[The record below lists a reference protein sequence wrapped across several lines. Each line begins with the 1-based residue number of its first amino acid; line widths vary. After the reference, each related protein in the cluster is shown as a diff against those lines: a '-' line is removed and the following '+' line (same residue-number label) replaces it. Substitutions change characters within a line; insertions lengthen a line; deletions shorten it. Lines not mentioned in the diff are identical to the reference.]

1 MVSIAILGNG
11 VVGSGLVELIE
22 KNKKE
27 SGEENISI
35 TKILVKDKNKHK
47 NSRLFSIITEDIKE
61 VIKENVN
68 IVVEAIGGIEP
79 AYGYIKTFLK
89 NKKHIVTANKDLIS
103 KHGDELL
110 KIAKENNVKLYF
122 EASVGGGIPIL
133 RPMKE
138 CLVGNN
144 VKSIKAVLN
153 GTTNFILTKMH
164 KEGTTFKNALIT
176 AQELGFAEFDP
187 TSDIKGYD
195 SARKLAILSNLAYN
209 KKFNWESFNV
219 EGIDNIDEY
228 DIDMANKLGGVIKLI
243 GISEKFQEGIY
254 TAVKP
259 VIISKNSILSGVENE
274 FNSIIIEGDSI
285 GEVAFYGKGA
295 GKLPTAS
302 AIYADIINI
311 INNIKEKDLLFND
324 EKAVIFREFPK
335 EKDWLIRIST
345 EDRTEVICDI
355 NKLFKKVY
363 IYSKN
368 CFLKKEIFAIVYN
381 EKEKDLKNKLDNIPN
396 IKKLKATIILFHS

>member
-22 KNKKE
+22 RNKKE
-27 SGEENISI
+27 NEEENISI
-35 TKILVKDKNKHK
+35 TKILVRDRNNK
-47 NSRLFSIITEDIKE
+47 LFSIITEDIKE
-61 VIKENVN
+61 VIKENVS

-79 AYGYIKTFLK
+79 AYDYVKTFLK
-89 NKKHIVTANKDLIS
+89 NKKHVVTANKDLIS

-164 KEGTTFKNALIT
+164 KEGATFKNALVT
-176 AQELGFAEFDP
+176 AQKLGFAEFDS

-209 KKFNWESFNV
+209 KKFNWENFNV
-219 EGIDNIDEY
+219 EGIDDIDEY
-228 DIDMANKLGGVIKLI
+228 DIDMANKLEGVIKLI
-243 GISEKFQEGIY
+243 GISEKFQDGIY

-259 VIISKNSILSGVENE
+259 AIISKNSILSRVENE

-311 INNIKEKDLLFND
+311 INNKKEKDLLFND

-335 EKDWLIRIST
+335 EQDWFIRIST
-345 EDRTEVICDI
+345 EYRTEVICGI

-363 IYSKN
+363 VYSKN
-368 CFLKKEIFAIVYN
+368 CFSNKEVFAIVYN
-381 EKEKDLKNKLDNIPN
+381 EKEKNLKDKLDSIPN

>member
-22 KNKKE
+22 RNKKE
-27 SGEENISI
+27 NEEENISI
-35 TKILVKDKNKHK
+35 TKILVRDRNKHK
-47 NSRLFSIITEDIKE
+47 NNKLFSIITEDIKE
-61 VIKENVN
+61 VIKENVS

-79 AYGYIKTFLK
+79 AYDYVKTFLK
-89 NKKHIVTANKDLIS
+89 NKKHVVTANKDLIS

-164 KEGTTFKNALIT
+164 KEGATFKNALVT
-176 AQELGFAEFDP
+176 AQKLGFAEFDS

-209 KKFNWESFNV
+209 KKFNWENFNV
-219 EGIDNIDEY
+219 EGIDDIDEY
-228 DIDMANKLGGVIKLI
+228 DIDMANKLEGVIKLI
-243 GISEKFQEGIY
+243 GISEKFQDGIY

-259 VIISKNSILSGVENE
+259 AIISKNSILSRVENE

-311 INNIKEKDLLFND
+311 INNKKEKDLLFND

-335 EKDWLIRIST
+335 EQDWFIRIST
-345 EDRTEVICDI
+345 EYRTEVICGI
-355 NKLFKKVY
+355 NKLFKK
-363 IYSKN
+363 SL
-368 CFLKKEIFAIVYN
+368 CIF
-381 EKEKDLKNKLDNIPN
+381 
-396 IKKLKATIILFHS
+396 KKLFFK

>member
-22 KNKKE
+22 RNKK
-27 SGEENISI
+27 ENISI
-35 TKILVKDKNKHK
+35 TKILVRDKNKHK
-47 NSRLFSIITEDIKE
+47 NNKLFSIITEDIKE
-61 VIKENVN
+61 VIKENVS

-79 AYGYIKTFLK
+79 AYDYVKTFLK
-89 NKKHIVTANKDLIS
+89 NKKHVVTANKDLIS

-164 KEGTTFKNALIT
+164 KEGATFKNALVT
-176 AQELGFAEFDP
+176 AQKLGFAEFDS

-209 KKFNWESFNV
+209 KKFNWENFNV

-243 GISEKFQEGIY
+243 GISEKFQDGIY

-259 VIISKNSILSGVENE
+259 AIISKNSILSNVENE

-311 INNIKEKDLLFND
+311 INNKKEKNLLFND

-335 EKDWLIRIST
+335 EQDWFIRIST
-345 EDRTEVICDI
+345 EYRTEVICGI

-363 IYSKN
+363 VYSKH
-368 CFLKKEIFAIVYN
+368 CFSNKEVFAIVYN
-381 EKEKDLKNKLDNIPN
+381 EKEKKLKDKLDSIPN
-396 IKKLKATIILFHS
+396 IKKLKVTIILFHS